1 MECTY
6 YIAGRSGIDCV
17 ERDHDWVGA
26 IVTVLTHLLTS
37 QLALLSYGLITAI
50 VIVNQIV
57 APTDTGVGQYSLY
70 TGFAHLAAGLA
81 CGLAGLGSGM
91 AIGLAGEAGVRS
103 IGYFDFE
110 SKRSTS
116 RGGGMQFAGAGKSK
130 GGPGKKK
137 AAAGGADQLFVAM
150 VLIQVFAGNL
160 ALYGLITSIILT
172 QTGYVC
178 GYN

>member
-1 MECTY
+1 M
-6 YIAGRSGIDCV
+6 INALLRSY
-17 ERDHDWVGA
+17 RFFH
-26 IVTVLTHLLTS
+26 LTGE
-37 QLALLSYGLITAI
+37 LALPSYGLITAI

-116 RGGGMQFAGAGKSK
+116 RGGLPFGGGGKSK
-130 GGPGKKK
+130 GGAGKKK